1 MCQAEAKTVCKPAH
15 WAEELAQRTLAKRG
29 WRCLAANYRTRFGE
43 FDLLCHTGTH
53 LALIEV
59 KQRAQ
64 STYGFAAEMISKRQ
78 LARMMRT
85 FEHYL
90 LHHPEHRH
98 LPVQIDAF
106 LVAGTPTAHTVEH
119 LENITA

>member
-1 MCQAEAKTVCKPAH
+1 MCQPAH
-15 WAEELAQRTLAKRG
+15 WAEQLALRSVTKRG

-64 STYGFAAEMISKRQ
+64 GTFGAAAEMITRQ
-78 LARMMRT
+78 QLGRIMRT

-90 LHHPEHRH
+90 LYHPEHRQ

-106 LVAGTPTAHTVEH
+106 LVAGTPTKHTVEH

>member
-1 MCQAEAKTVCKPAH
+1 MCKPAH
-15 WAEELAQRTLAKRG
+15 WAEQLALRALTQRG

-53 LALIEV
+53 LALVEV
-59 KQRAQ
+59 KQRA
-64 STYGFAAEMISKRQ
+64 SGSYGAVAETINRRQ
-78 LARMMRT
+78 LARTMRT

-90 LHHPEHRH
+90 LLHPEYQH
-98 LPVQIDAF
+98 LPVQVDAF
-106 LVAGTPTAHTVEH
+106 FVAGTPTKHTVEH